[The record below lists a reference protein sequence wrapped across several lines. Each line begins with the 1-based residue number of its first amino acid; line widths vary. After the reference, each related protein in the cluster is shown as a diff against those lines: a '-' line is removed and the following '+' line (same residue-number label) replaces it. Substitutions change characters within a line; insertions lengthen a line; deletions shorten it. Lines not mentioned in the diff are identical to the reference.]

1 MFYNCIDLPRTCE
14 WKVHETLKIVS
25 LFSSK
30 ARMTSLISGGLN
42 PLDIED
48 RALLHSVKHI

>member
-14 WKVHETLKIVS
+14 WKVHKTLKIVS

-30 ARMTSLISGGLN
+30 ARLTSLISGGLN